1 MVIYLNIT
9 GFGLETMCFIKS
21 VVTCCIFIN
30 SMQKIISD
38 IVSNCFNQ
46 SGNKAELNNIRQSI
60 RVVVFVL
67 SPEFK
72 RHVAGG

>member
-9 GFGLETMCFIKS
+9 GFGLETMCFNES
-21 VVTCCIFIN
+21 LVTCCIFIN

-67 SPEFK
+67 SPE
-72 RHVAGG
+72 HYEHDI